1 MEYTSTEK
9 RNARLQDLVALLL
22 SVPRDN
28 FDPFDIYRS
37 TYDSAGHSI
46 GVDILIPRA
55 NPSCNPRPVLVRI
68 HGGFLVGSSP
78 VSKLHYTRY
87 LAYTMCCLF
96 QVTGS
101 SLFPAWFSKWVLDW
115 AEAQSA
121 IIISPD
127 YRLLPEVKGVDI
139 LRDIEAFWKWFH
151 SDGPSRHLAS
161 VGRHDITLNKN
172 QLLLLGE
179 SAGKTKTRPRETDW
193 RHILM
198 YTIGGYLAIQSIL
211 SGFARPTALVVLYP
225 MIDMK
230 ADHYTKEYSKPI
242 VGVPNF
248 PNKTIDDFLET
259 LSTRTAISE
268 ADPPERLDLAL
279 ASVQT
284 GRFLELLGDEPE
296 LFILD
301 RIRGGKFASK
311 SENQPVFPSFFLLHG
326 DQDSAVPAEG
336 SRRFLEILDKV
347 DPAAKYRVAYQPGDH
362 GFDAQATLE
371 DEWLREGLDW
381 VLSQWL
387 VDTSKL

>member
-68 HGGFLVGSSP
+68 HGGFL
-78 VSKLHYTRY
+78 
-87 LAYTMCCLF
+87 
-96 QVTGS
+96 VTGS

-179 SAGKTKTRPRETDW
+179 SAG
-193 RHILM
+193 
-198 YTIGGYLAIQSIL
+198 GYLAIQSIL

-248 PNKTIDDFLET
+248 PHKTIDDFLET